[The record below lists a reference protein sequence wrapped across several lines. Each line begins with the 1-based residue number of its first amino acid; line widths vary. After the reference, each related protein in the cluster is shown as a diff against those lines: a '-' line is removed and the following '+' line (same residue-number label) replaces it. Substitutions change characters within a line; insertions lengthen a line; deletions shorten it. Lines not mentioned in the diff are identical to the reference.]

1 MNGALKMK
9 KSLLAVSALVSI
21 ASFPAW
27 VHAEDA
33 NPLSFNA
40 SLTSDYRFRG
50 LSQSRL
56 GPAIQGGADYALP
69 SGFYVGTWLSSI
81 KWIKDAGG
89 SDDVEWDIYGGYR
102 GEITKDLT
110 YDVGT
115 LAYVYPNN
123 HYPGHS
129 ADTGEIY
136 GALTYGPFTG
146 KYSYSAVNLFGFP
159 DSRKSGYFE
168 AAGTFDVGG
177 GVTLVPHIGHQRIA
191 NNSDFSYTDYSLTAS
206 TDMYGFTWSAAVIGT
221 STKTV
226 STDPG
231 GYAYYYEYPSGTVK
245 NLGRT
250 GLVVSIKK
258 TF

>member
-1 MNGALKMK
+1 MK
-9 KSLLAVSALVSI
+9 KSLLALSAAISAAI
-21 ASFPAW
+21 SPAL

-50 LSQSRL
+50 ISQSRL
-56 GPAIQGGADYALP
+56 KPAVQGGADYALP
-69 SGFYVGTWLSSI
+69 GNFYVGTWLSTI

-89 SDDVEWDIYGGYR
+89 SDAVEWDIYAGYK

-110 YDVGT
+110 YDIGA

-123 HYPGHS
+123 KYPGHS
-129 ADTGEIY
+129 ADTGELY

-146 KYSYSAVNLFGFP
+146 KYSYSAVNLFGFA
-159 DSRKSGYFE
+159 DSKKSGYFE
-168 AAGTFDVGG
+168 LAGTFDVGG
-177 GVTLVPHIGHQRIA
+177 GVSLVPHIGHQRIA

-206 TDMYGFTWSAAVIGT
+206 TDLYGFTWSAAFVGT
-221 STKTV
+221 TTKTV
-226 STDPG
+226 SADPG
-231 GYAYYYEYPSGTVK
+231 GYAYYYAYPSGTVK
-245 NLGRT
+245 DLGRN